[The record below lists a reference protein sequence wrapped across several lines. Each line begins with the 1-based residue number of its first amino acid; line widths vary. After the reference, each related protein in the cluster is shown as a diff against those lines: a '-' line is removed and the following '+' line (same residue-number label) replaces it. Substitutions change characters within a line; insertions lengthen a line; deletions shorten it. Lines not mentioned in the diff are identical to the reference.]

1 MTEQVELREQL
12 AVAEGLLNVLGK
24 DNVLSVRREAMR
36 LGVFRELEATGYL
49 LGGKFRVSLI
59 FDEREAENARL
70 ARTMPCSV
78 CSGGI

>member
-1 MTEQVELREQL
+1 MEMREQM

-24 DNVLSVRREAMR
+24 DNVLSARSEAMR

-49 LGGKFRVSLI
+49 LGGKFRVSLV

-78 CSGGI
+78 CEGSI